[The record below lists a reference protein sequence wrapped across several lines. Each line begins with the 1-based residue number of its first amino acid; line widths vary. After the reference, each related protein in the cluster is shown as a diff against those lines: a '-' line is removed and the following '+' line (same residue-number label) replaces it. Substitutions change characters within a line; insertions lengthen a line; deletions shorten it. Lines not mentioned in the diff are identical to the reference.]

1 MGCRVRQLKG
11 IRTFL
16 CEGVIVSL
24 YASGSGAPSH
34 LSARNPPHC
43 VGCDAQGMVNRR
55 PGEKKKEMTNQAT
68 ISQEL
73 QAVLLTNIGHSIQRT
88 GVDERELAIKRER

>member
-1 MGCRVRQLKG
+1 
-11 IRTFL
+11 
-16 CEGVIVSL
+16 
-24 YASGSGAPSH
+24 
-34 LSARNPPHC
+34 
-43 VGCDAQGMVNRR
+43 MVNRR

-88 GVDERELAIKRER
+88 GVDERELAIKRERQRRGGPIRYVLGLDWIL